1 MSDSDTNLTAW
12 EKMQGDMV
20 YDDFDA
26 DLFNR
31 RVAAKTIFKQYNKT
45 TDEQPELRRSLM
57 EQLFGSVGENVY
69 VEPDFTCEF
78 GKNIFIGHDVY
89 INFGAVLLDCSRISI
104 GNHVLI
110 GPNVGMY
117 SANHSLDPDERAQGA
132 LIGGRITI
140 GDKAWIAGDVKIM
153 AGVTIGEGAVI
164 GCGSVVTHD
173 IPPRT
178 LAAGNPCRVI
188 RPITEADKVGFV
200 K

>member
-1 MSDSDTNLTAW
+1 MSDSDTNMAAW
-12 EKMQGDMV
+12 EKTERAMV
-20 YDDFDA
+20 YDDFGA

-188 RPITEADKVGFV
+188 RPITEADRVGFV

>member
-1 MSDSDTNLTAW
+1 MSDSDPNLTAW
-12 EKMQGDMV
+12 EKMQRDMV

-117 SANHSLDPDERAQGA
+117 SANHSLDPDERARGA